1 MLNLLKHE
9 KLAEME
15 KEGSNSCAHFLSTN
29 PHIIID
35 ILWCFSQ
42 PSMADQETNTCTD
55 KKADEKR
62 LLTRQLL
69 AKKLNSHKGKFCH
82 REREYKMDAW

>member
-1 MLNLLKHE
+1 MLNLLEHE

-15 KEGSNSCAHFLSTN
+15 KEGSDSCAHFLSTN

-42 PSMADQETNTCTD
+42 PSMADQETNMYGQKSGRETP
-55 KKADEKR
+55 
-62 LLTRQLL
+62 
-69 AKKLNSHKGKFCH
+69 LN
-82 REREYKMDAW
+82 